1 MIDLLLVRHGEAVDA
16 GPGMTDGERF
26 LTARGRRRT
35 RRVGAA
41 LAKALGKGPG
51 VGLMLTSALV
61 RATQT
66 AEVLAGSLGMEGGV
80 EVLRP
85 LAVSDV
91 GAVLARVV
99 GWRGPG
105 VIALVGHEPGL
116 SEVAVQVLGA
126 GVAWPGMVK
135 SGAVMLGWEPGVGGR
150 RGTGEFRWAIG
161 PKTDGPVTRL
171 DALWG

>member
-1 MIDLLLVRHGEAVDA
+1 
-16 GPGMTDGERF
+16 MTDGERF

-105 VIALVGHEPGL
+105 
-116 SEVAVQVLGA
+116 
-126 GVAWPGMVK
+126 
-135 SGAVMLGWEPGVGGR
+135 
-150 RGTGEFRWAIG
+150 
-161 PKTDGPVTRL
+161 
-171 DALWG
+171 